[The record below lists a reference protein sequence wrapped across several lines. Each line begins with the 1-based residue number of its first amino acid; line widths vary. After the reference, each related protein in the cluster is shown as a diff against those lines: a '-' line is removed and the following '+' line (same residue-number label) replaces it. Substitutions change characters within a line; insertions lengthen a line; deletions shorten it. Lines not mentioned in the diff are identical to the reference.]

1 MEKDTSQDTSWWIG
15 FNVSWSSRNSS
26 WTALAT
32 FLKIL
37 LSQWSEIINFSFMV
51 KLMYV
56 VSGCRAPPRIFFFF
70 YLQCWLSSSFS
81 RLQFYISL
89 FDFCDFRNL
98 IEKVTYACGLFL
110 DLPFAE
116 YCKLQYN
123 YKICHYWQHHEEK
136 LHVFD
141 ALYIYKFLKIFWFI
155 PCGSKF
161 FVIQEFSNYFYLC
174 LWWFI
179 KMKNNTGLK
188 NSEERNIWTM
198 LYKWYKKYDF
208 I

>member
-1 MEKDTSQDTSWWIG
+1 MYTTKEELHKKAEWNG
-15 FNVSWSSRNSS
+15 KGYLSRHKLMDRLQCKLISMNSS

-81 RLQFYISL
+81 RLQFYVSL

-110 DLPFAE
+110 DLPFSNIV
-116 YCKLQYN
+116 N
-123 YKICHYWQHHEEK
+123 YSITTKYVITDSTMKKNRMFLMHYTYTN
-136 LHVFD
+136 F
-141 ALYIYKFLKIFWFI
+141 
-155 PCGSKF
+155 
-161 FVIQEFSNYFYLC
+161 
-174 LWWFI
+174 
-179 KMKNNTGLK
+179 
-188 NSEERNIWTM
+188 
-198 LYKWYKKYDF
+198 
-208 I
+208 

>member
-15 FNVSWSSRNSS
+15 FNVSWSSMNSS

-110 DLPFAE
+110 DLPFSNIV
-116 YCKLQYN
+116 N
-123 YKICHYWQHHEEK
+123 YSITTKYVITDSTMKKNCTFLMHYTYTN
-136 LHVFD
+136 F
-141 ALYIYKFLKIFWFI
+141 
-155 PCGSKF
+155 
-161 FVIQEFSNYFYLC
+161 
-174 LWWFI
+174 
-179 KMKNNTGLK
+179 
-188 NSEERNIWTM
+188 
-198 LYKWYKKYDF
+198 
-208 I
+208 

>member
-15 FNVSWSSRNSS
+15 FNVSWSSMNSS

-32 FLKIL
+32 FLKTL
-37 LSQWSEIINFSFMV
+37 LLQWSEIINFSFMV

-56 VSGCRAPPRIFFFF
+56 VSGCRAPPRIFLFF

-141 ALYIYKFLKIFWFI
+141 ALYMIQISKNLLIYTLWFKIFFYLKIFKLLLSLSLMI
-155 PCGSKF
+155 
-161 FVIQEFSNYFYLC
+161 Y
-174 LWWFI
+174 
-179 KMKNNTGLK
+179 KN
-188 NSEERNIWTM
+188 E
-198 LYKWYKKYDF
+198 KWYWFERFKARKRLYHVV
-208 I
+208 